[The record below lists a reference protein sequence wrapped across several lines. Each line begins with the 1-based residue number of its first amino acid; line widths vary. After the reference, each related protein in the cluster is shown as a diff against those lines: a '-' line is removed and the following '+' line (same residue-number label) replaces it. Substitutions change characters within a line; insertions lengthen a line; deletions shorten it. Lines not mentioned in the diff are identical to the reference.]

1 MNTEFQK
8 LLLKQKEEN
17 EYHIPL
23 EKEFIYYRRIANGD
37 TSILK
42 EEMTGQTEGLGKL
55 SDDSIRN
62 TRYHL
67 IILTAMI
74 TRFCIEAGLNSE
86 TAYTMSDLLIRKLD
100 RARSEKELLQIR
112 YQILSQFI
120 RTMNLE
126 KHKKYSLTVTKSME
140 YIENHLTQPLTNT
153 QVASQVSCTPDYLS
167 RLFKKE
173 TGYTLSDYILA
184 QKCNTACYL
193 LENGTSSCTE
203 ISTFLGFSSC
213 SHFIARFRS
222 LYKIT
227 PAQYRRRH
235 VRNTI
240 NQFGSSM

>member
-1 MNTEFQK
+1 MNTELQK

-112 YQILSQFI
+112 YQILS
-120 RTMNLE
+120 
-126 KHKKYSLTVTKSME
+126 
-140 YIENHLTQPLTNT
+140 
-153 QVASQVSCTPDYLS
+153 
-167 RLFKKE
+167 
-173 TGYTLSDYILA
+173 
-184 QKCNTACYL
+184 
-193 LENGTSSCTE
+193 
-203 ISTFLGFSSC
+203 
-213 SHFIARFRS
+213 
-222 LYKIT
+222 
-227 PAQYRRRH
+227 
-235 VRNTI
+235 
-240 NQFGSSM
+240 